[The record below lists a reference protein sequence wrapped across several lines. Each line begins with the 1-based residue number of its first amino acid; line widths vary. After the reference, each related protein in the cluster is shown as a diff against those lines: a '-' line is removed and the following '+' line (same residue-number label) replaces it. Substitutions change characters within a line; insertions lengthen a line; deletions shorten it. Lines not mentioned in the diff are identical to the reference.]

1 MRIISFR
8 HWNEVFG
15 SPALFVFFFIL
26 LSGCSYGTTDR
37 SNNNLIQQDEMNNN
51 EDIQFDDF
59 SQFIA
64 RFHSDTLF
72 QQQRLSESLVLF
84 DSNIEVQ
91 VPSDGNKYDASYS
104 WTQNDVIANL
114 LEINENKQNPE
125 YRTEL
130 MCISDSVIC
139 ENIFVPENNR
149 VYLLEFSRM
158 GREWFLTQ
166 LLVNH

>member
-8 HWNEVFG
+8 HSKEVFG

-26 LSGCSYGTTDR
+26 LTGCGYGLTDS

-51 EDIQFDDF
+51 EDIQPEDF
-59 SQFIA
+59 SQFIV

-72 QQQRLSESLVLF
+72 QRRRLSESLVLF

-91 VPSDGNKYDASYS
+91 VPSGGDKYDATYS
-104 WTQNDVIANL
+104 WTQNDVNVNL
-114 LEINENKQNPE
+114 LEVNKNKQNPE
-125 YRTEL
+125 YHTEL
-130 MCISDSVIC
+130 MRISDSVIC
-139 ENIFVPENNR
+139 ENIFVSESNR
-149 VYLLEFSRM
+149 AYLLEFSRV
-158 GREWFLTQ
+158 GRKWFLTQ

>member
-8 HWNEVFG
+8 HWKKVFG
-15 SPALFVFFFIL
+15 GHVLFVFFFIL
-26 LSGCSYGTTDR
+26 LSGCGYGSTDS
-37 SNNNLIQQDEMNNN
+37 SNNILIQQDEMDNN
-51 EDIQFDDF
+51 EDIQPEDF

-72 QQQRLSESLVLF
+72 QQQRLSDSLVLF

-91 VPSDGNKYDASYS
+91 VPSGDDKYDASYY
-104 WTQNDVIANL
+104 WTQNDVIINL
-114 LEINENKQNPE
+114 LEINNNKQNPQ

-139 ENIFVPENNR
+139 ENIFVPESNR
-149 VYLLEFSRM
+149 VYLLEFSRV
-158 GREWFLTQ
+158 GCKWFLTQ

>member
-1 MRIISFR
+1 MKIISFR
-8 HWNEVFG
+8 HWKEVFG

-26 LSGCSYGTTDR
+26 LTGCGHGSADR
-37 SNNNLIQQDEMNNN
+37 SNNKLIQQDEMNNN
-51 EDIQFDDF
+51 EDIQPEDF

-72 QQQRLSESLVLF
+72 QRQRLSESLVLF

-91 VPSDGNKYDASYS
+91 VPPGGDKYDASYS
-104 WTQNDVIANL
+104 WTQNDAIINL
-114 LEINENKQNPE
+114 LGINKNKQNPE
-125 YRTEL
+125 YHTEL

-139 ENIFVPENNR
+139 ENIFVSESNR
-149 VYLLEFSRM
+149 VYLLEFSRV

>member
-1 MRIISFR
+1 MRILSFR
-8 HWNEVFG
+8 HWKEVFG
-15 SPALFVFFFIL
+15 NPALFVFIL
-26 LSGCSYGTTDR
+26 LSGCGYGSTDR
-37 SNNNLIQQDEMNNN
+37 SNNNLIRQDEMNNN
-51 EDIQFDDF
+51 EDIQPEDF

-72 QQQRLSESLVLF
+72 QRQRLSESLVLF

-91 VPSDGNKYDASYS
+91 VPPGGDKYDASYS
-104 WTQNDVIANL
+104 WTQNDVIINL
-114 LEINENKQNPE
+114 LGINKNKQNPE
-125 YRTEL
+125 YHTEL